1 MYINWPKLVFS
12 LALIRSTFVLS
23 NFKNYIMKNLR
34 KSVLIVLMSLMSLS
48 GFAGNATGSKEPNVT
63 RVSFER
69 VKKGTLLLI
78 KDKQGLVL
86 YKEAIAQAG
95 NYSKGFDLTSLPDGV
110 YFFELDSEMEII
122 VIPFEVASSEVI
134 FKKEEKSTIFKPV
147 VRVKDDM
154 VFLSRVSSDAVPME
168 YKIYYA
174 ENSDLVL
181 SEKFENETHVKR
193 VYDFSKA
200 EKGDYVFVFRS
211 NGRKY
216 TRTVKI

>member
-12 LALIRSTFVLS
+12 LAPIRATFVLS

-34 KSVLIVLMSLMSLS
+34 KSVLIVVMSLMSLS
-48 GFAGNATGSKEPNVT
+48 GFAGNGSGSKEPNVT

-78 KDKQGLVL
+78 KDEQGLVL

-95 NYSKGFDLTSLPDGV
+95 KYSKGFDLTSLPDGT

-147 VRVKDDM
+147 VRVKDDL

-200 EKGDYVFVFRS
+200 EKGDYLFVIRS

-216 TRTVKI
+216 TRTIKI